1 MPTLDHTHDAAATS
15 WEVSANGHPDFPIQN
30 LPLCVFSRPGEAARG
45 GVAIGEMILDLA
57 ALVASGLLPS
67 ELALAAA
74 APLNGFLALGPT
86 PRIALRHLVFD
97 LLRAESTPRPS
108 LLVRQAE
115 AILHLPMT
123 VTDFSDF
130 YAGIHHATTTGK
142 MLRPD
147 LPLSV
152 NYKHLP
158 IAYTGRTSS
167 VRPSGTPVQ
176 RPNGQR
182 KPAKEAVP
190 SFGKSRNLDFE
201 LEMGI
206 WVGQGSELGA
216 GVPIAEAA
224 DHIAGYCL
232 LNDWSARDIQGWETV
247 PLGPFLGKSFLTTIS
262 AYVVTPEALAPFMV
276 AHTTRPAEDPA
287 VLDYLLDAHD
297 QAEGA
302 LDLVLEAWIQTPSLP
317 APHLLCRSNSQA
329 LYWTP
334 SQLIT
339 QQASNGC
346 DLNAGDLLGSGTL
359 SGPTL
364 DSAGSMLELSQGGR
378 VPLAL
383 PSGETRRFLEDGDTL
398 ELRAY
403 GQRAGF
409 AQIGFGPCVGGV
421 TA

>member
-1 MPTLDHTHDAAATS
+1 MPMLDHTHDAAATS
-15 WEVSANGHPDFPIQN
+15 WEASANGHADFPIQN

-45 GVAIGEMILDLA
+45 GVAIGDQILDLA
-57 ALVASGLLPS
+57 APGLLPP
-67 ELALAAA
+67 ELALAGQ
-74 APLNGFLALGPT
+74 APLNGFCALGAA
-86 PRIALRHLVFD
+86 PRRALRHLVFD
-97 LLRAESTPRPS
+97 LLRTGSTPRPS
-108 LLVRQAE
+108 LLVPQAE
-115 AILHLPMT
+115 AVLHLPMR

-167 VRPSGTPVQ
+167 VRPSGTPVH

-190 SFGKSRNLDFE
+190 SFGKSRNMDFE

-206 WVGQGSELGA
+206 WVGQGSALGA
-216 GVPIAEAA
+216 GVSIAEAA
-224 DHIAGYCL
+224 DHIGGYCL

-262 AYVVTPEALAPFMV
+262 AYVVTPEALAPFRV
-276 AHTTRPAEDPA
+276 PLTTRPADDPA
-287 VLDYLLDAHD
+287 VLDYLLDARD
-297 QAEGA
+297 QSEGA

-334 SQLIT
+334 AQLLT

-378 VPLAL
+378 VPLVL

-403 GQRAGF
+403 GVRDGF
-409 AQIGFGPCVGGV
+409 AQIGFGPCVGTV
-421 TA
+421 TG